1 MNLLTPEEVAQ
12 RLRVSVLTLANWRS
26 AGRGP
31 AFVKVGRTVR
41 YEESA
46 IEAYLK
52 QQTVER

>member
-12 RLRVSVLTLANWRS
+12 RLRVSALTLANWRS

-31 AFVKVGRTVR
+31 AFIKVGRAVR

-46 IEAYLK
+46 IEAYI
-52 QQTVER
+52 QQQKVQP